1 MRPKTPKPGEK
12 VVFLFDVDNTL
23 LNNDQVTLDLQNHL
37 RREVGARG
45 ARRYWAIFE
54 GLRAQLGYADYLGA
68 LQRFR
73 TDYSHD
79 LRLLTVS
86 LLAAALPA
94 QLGVPTLLSDGSLL
108 FNVYTTNGNSLALSD
123 PSSVLFEASSN
134 LIGWIPLTNALTLT
148 NGSALLRDPS
158 ASNDPV
164 RFYRLMRQ

>member
-1 MRPKTPKPGEK
+1 MYSELQTTVTGPGTLTFWWMVSPEEFFDGLSFFIGSGTNYAATISGE
-12 VVFLFDVDNTL
+12 VDWEQETFLIGPGSQTLSWIYAKDPDVTVGQDAGWL
-23 LNNDQVTLDLQNHL
+23 DQVSF
-37 RREVGARG
+37 
-45 ARRYWAIFE
+45 IP
-54 GLRAQLGYADYLGA
+54 
-68 LQRFR
+68 
-73 TDYSHD
+73 
-79 LRLLTVS
+79 
-86 LLAAALPA
+86 ALPA

-134 LIGWIPLTNALTLT
+134 LIGWIPLTLT